1 MTYSALMW
9 TLAAVFLVGAITAV
23 DIVRERREGPVFI
36 SSTGPV
42 TESQVRDKMA
52 TNGWINVEITREG
65 RYFQVMGS
73 KDRETGHFR
82 VDSQTGRV
90 RDDDADGD

>member
-9 TLAAVFLVGAITAV
+9 MLAAVFLVGAITAV
-23 DIVRERREGPVFI
+23 DIVRERRDGPVFI
-36 SSTGPV
+36 STGPV
-42 TESQVRDKMA
+42 TEEQVRQRMA
-52 TNGWINVEITREG
+52 ANGWGNVEITREG
-65 RYFQVMGS
+65 RYFQVTGS
-73 KDRETGHFR
+73 KDRETGRFS